1 MDWIDVEQELPPPK
15 TKVKLSYGLLRTGA
29 AVCDDWVSEGWL
41 LESGTWSVKLVEGMP
56 KWPEPTHWKYL
67 ENEIF
72 GIFGIYRNTPYLVA
86 GTTFKKSKVVPGTKS
101 ISKIF

>member
-67 ENEIF
+67 EN
-72 GIFGIYRNTPYLVA
+72 
-86 GTTFKKSKVVPGTKS
+86 K
-101 ISKIF
+101 

>member
-1 MDWIDVEQELPPPK
+1 MKKIYWFFWWLYNCPEIVWLKIKEITMDWIDVEQELPPPK

-67 ENEIF
+67 ENE
-72 GIFGIYRNTPYLVA
+72 
-86 GTTFKKSKVVPGTKS
+86 
-101 ISKIF
+101 

>member
-1 MDWIDVEQELPPPK
+1 
-15 TKVKLSYGLLRTGA
+15 VKLSYGLLRTGA

-67 ENEIF
+67 EN
-72 GIFGIYRNTPYLVA
+72 
-86 GTTFKKSKVVPGTKS
+86 K
-101 ISKIF
+101 